1 MAQIIKKQTF
11 IRGEDF
17 GGGEITQ
24 ICEYN
29 STSEQIKII
38 IDSNEI
44 YLPTSEWSLLFN
56 LINET
61 LKVKGHNL

>member
-11 IRGEDF
+11 IRDEDF
-17 GGGEITQ
+17 GGGKITQ

-38 IDSNEI
+38 TDSNEI
-44 YLPTSEWSLLFN
+44 CLPTSEWSLLFN